1 MDATKIN
8 ELRHTLERNLLK
20 NVLIRLDYSGID
32 DIQKA
37 ISNNEQFFGLHFEV
51 YTRGKANNASL
62 DLTNV
67 DDIAKT
73 LSIPVREIKSETVHT
88 YSGWRGEQ
96 QDDVKLSITSYYT
109 TLNVACRYY
118 KTIDEYLAFIKEL
131 IVMMYGIFSFMD
143 IKRIGIRKL
152 GGDTFKSINQMFQVY
167 KRELFFGQDIDSSAK
182 FLQREYTDRYAFAD
196 GSMKVNYSRNY
207 RLRVVDG
214 QDNYQAMLDIDEYV
228 DESNISKRH
237 NVKDDSMKVLEFINT
252 NIDEVF
258 FNSVTKEYINKKGKY
273 E

>member
-1 MDATKIN
+1 MKKDTID

-37 ISNNEQFFGLHFEV
+37 ISNNEHFGRHFGV

-88 YSGWRGEQ
+88 YSEWRGEQ
-96 QDDVKLSITSYYT
+96 HDDVKLSITSYYT
-109 TLNVACRYY
+109 TLNVACRDY

-131 IVMMYGIFSFMD
+131 IDMMYGIYSFMD

-152 GGDTFKSINQMFQVY
+152 GGDTFDSIEQMFHVY
-167 KRELFFGQDIDSSAK
+167 KRELFFGQDIDQTAR

-214 QDNYQAMLDIDEYV
+214 QDKCQAMLDIDGYV
-228 DESNISKRH
+228 DESNISRYD
-237 NVKDDSMKVLEFINT
+237 VKDDSMKVLEFINT
-252 NIDEVF
+252 NIDAVF
-258 FNSVTKEYINKKGKY
+258 FYSVTKENIDNLNSAAF
-273 E
+273 

>member
-1 MDATKIN
+1 MDKDQIN

-37 ISNNEQFFGLHFEV
+37 ISNNEEFFKQHFGC
-51 YTRGKANNASL
+51 YTRGKKNNASI

-73 LSIPVREIKSETVHT
+73 LSIPVREINSETVHT
-88 YSGWRGEQ
+88 YSEWKGGQ
-96 QDDVKLSITSYYT
+96 HDDVKLSITSYYT
-109 TLNVACRYY
+109 TLNVACRDY

-131 IVMMYGIFSFMD
+131 IVLMYGIYSFMD

-152 GGDTFKSINQMFQVY
+152 GGDTFDSIEQMFYVY
-167 KRELFFGQDIDSSAK
+167 KSDLFFGQDIDQTAK

-214 QDNYQAMLDIDEYV
+214 QDKCQAMLDIDGYV
-228 DESNISKRH
+228 DESNISRYD
-237 NVKDDSMKVLEFINT
+237 VKGNLIEVLEFINT
-252 NIDEVF
+252 NIDKVF
-258 FNSVTKEYINKKGKY
+258 FNSVTQEYINKKGKY

>member
-1 MDATKIN
+1 MDKATIDT
-8 ELRHTLERNLLK
+8 LRHTLERNLLR

-37 ISNNEQFFGLHFEV
+37 ISNNEQFFGRHFGV

-88 YSGWRGEQ
+88 YSEWRGEQ
-96 QDDVKLSITSYYT
+96 HDDVKLSITSYYT

-131 IVMMYGIFSFMD
+131 IDMMYEIYSFMD

-152 GGDTFKSINQMFQVY
+152 GGDTFDSIEQMFHVY
-167 KRELFFGQDIDSSAK
+167 KSDLFFGQDIDQTAR

-207 RLRVVDG
+207 RLRVVEG
-214 QDNYQAMLDIDEYV
+214 KNKCQAMLDIDGYV
-228 DESNISKRH
+228 DESNIAEYD
-237 NVKDDSMKVLEFINT
+237 VKSDPMKVLTVINT

-258 FNSVTKEYINKKGKY
+258 FNSVTKEYIDKKGKY